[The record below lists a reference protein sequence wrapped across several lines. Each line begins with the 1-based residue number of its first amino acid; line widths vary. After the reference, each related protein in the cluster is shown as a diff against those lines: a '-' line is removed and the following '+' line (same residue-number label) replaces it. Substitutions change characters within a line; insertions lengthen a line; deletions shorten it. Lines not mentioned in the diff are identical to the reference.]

1 MKITPQ
7 IVAHVARLA
16 RLELSEE
23 EAARMEAQMGGI
35 LGYIGLIDTIDTADV
50 PPTSHVLTIANVMRE
65 DEVRPSLA
73 LEKGLAN
80 APERTGT
87 AFKVP
92 RILEG

>member
-1 MKITPQ
+1 MKVTPE

-16 RLELSEE
+16 RLELSDE
-23 EAARMEAQMGGI
+23 EAARMEVQMGGI
-35 LGYIGLIDTIDTADV
+35 LGYIGLIDLVDTANV
-50 PPTSHVLTIANVMRE
+50 PPTSHVLSIANVMRE
-65 DEVRPSLA
+65 DEVRPSLP